1 MLKISVKVMLKVEGQ
16 KTNFAHRMLKAAFNY
31 YSIQNVYIYLSL
43 RQISRI
49 NIIVNSYDSKYFIK
63 L

>member
-31 YSIQNVYIYLSL
+31 YPIQNVYIYLSL
-43 RQISRI
+43 RKISQ
-49 NIIVNSYDSKYFIK
+49 
-63 L
+63 